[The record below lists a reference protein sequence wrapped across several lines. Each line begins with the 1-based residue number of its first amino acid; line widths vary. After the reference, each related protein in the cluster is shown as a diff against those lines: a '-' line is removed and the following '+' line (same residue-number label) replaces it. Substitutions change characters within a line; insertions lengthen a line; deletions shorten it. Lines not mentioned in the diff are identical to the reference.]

1 MRPPARV
8 TSLDLIR
15 DFRAALATFKAD
27 GQDAL
32 TANALDVRRA
42 FDWLTDRRQFWVRAV
57 RECQDEVTHAK
68 ADLARKQV
76 LHPGDRQP
84 DCTQEIKALRKAV
97 ARLEHAEDKVEK
109 CRKWEPALRR
119 AADEYEGPA
128 HQLGSLLEGDLPKA
142 LSLLERLVIALE
154 EYVAI
159 APRPATSLA
168 SGGRQPP
175 GAAPFTPTEKNQGV
189 DTPRSPEPEPTVP

>member
-1 MRPPARV
+1 MKPPARV

-32 TANALDVRRA
+32 TAIALDVRRA
-42 FDWLTDRRQFWVRAV
+42 FDWLTDRRQFWVRTV

-68 ADLARKQV
+68 AELARKQV
-76 LHPGDRQP
+76 LLPGERQP
-84 DCTQEIKALRKAV
+84 DTTQEIKALRRAQ
-97 ARLEHAEDKVEK
+97 ARLTHAEEQVEK
-109 CRKWEPALRR
+109 CRRWEPALRR

-128 HQLGSLLEGDLPKA
+128 RQLAGLLEADVPKA
-142 LSLLERLVIALE
+142 LNLLERLAMTLD

-159 APRPATSLA
+159 APRPSRSSPSAA
-168 SGGRQPP
+168 KP
-175 GAAPFTPTEKNQGV
+175 GE
-189 DTPRSPEPEPTVP
+189 E